1 MNILIIDMHNKF
13 RSKVAESILKKLAGG
28 KIGVKSVG
36 LILDSMRPFVCQNVH
51 ESLNKRGYRI
61 DNDQPRHIYRQDLD
75 WADKI
80 IIVNK
85 NFPTDAFSRVKNK
98 LILWEVEGA
107 DETEK
112 DKIDNIVAEIESR
125 VKDFLKETK
134 PL

>member
-1 MNILIIDMHNKF
+1 MHNKF
-13 RSKVAESILKKLAGG
+13 RSKVAESILKKLAGDR
-28 KIGVKSVG
+28 IGMKSVG

-51 ESLNKRGYRI
+51 NSLNKRGYRI
-61 DNDQPRHIYRQDLD
+61 DNEQPRHLYRQDLD

-80 IIVNK
+80 IIVSK
-85 NFPTDAFSRVKNK
+85 NFPTDAFNRVKNK
-98 LILWEVEGA
+98 LLVWDIEGA

>member
-13 RSKVAESILKKLAGG
+13 RSKVAESILKKLAGDR
-28 KIGVKSVG
+28 IGMKSVG

-51 ESLNKRGYRI
+51 NSLNKRGYRI
-61 DNDQPRHIYRQDLD
+61 DNEQPRHLYRQDLD

-80 IIVNK
+80 IIVSK
-85 NFPTDAFSRVKNK
+85 NFPTDAFNRVKNK
-98 LILWEVEGA
+98 LLVWDIEGA